1 MPRKAQ
7 TSPRKQ
13 ASQERSRLTVD
24 ALLEATARILV
35 KEGYEGA
42 STNKIAEAAGVSIG
56 SLYQYFPAKEALV
69 AAVID
74 RHMQDMLD
82 VVRAALVQV
91 MDQPIEVVTRELVNV
106 MMEAHRVN
114 PTLHR
119 VLFEQIPQ
127 AGRVQHIEALD
138 QAAFAMVRA
147 YLEAH
152 RDEVVVADL
161 ETAAFICVKTVEVL
175 THTAV
180 LNQPARVK
188 GDKAAALVDEVT
200 RLLVGY
206 LTGAGPSPVAAP
218 RRVKR

>member
-1 MPRKAQ
+1 MARKAQ

-13 ASQERSRLTVD
+13 ASQARSRFTVD

-42 STNKIAEAAGVSIG
+42 STNKIAQEAGVSIG

-82 VVRAALVQV
+82 VVRAALLRV
-91 MDQPIEVVTRELVNV
+91 MDQPIEAVARQLVKV
-106 MMEAHRVN
+106 MIEAHRVN

-127 AGRVQHIEALD
+127 TGRARHIEALD
-138 QAAFAMVRA
+138 DTAFAMVRA

-152 RDEVVVADL
+152 RDELAVDDL

-180 LNQPARVK
+180 LNQPERVK
-188 GDKAAALVDEVT
+188 GAKAAALTDEIT
-200 RLLVGY
+200 TLLVGY
-206 LTGAGPSPVAAP
+206 LTG
-218 RRVKR
+218 RT